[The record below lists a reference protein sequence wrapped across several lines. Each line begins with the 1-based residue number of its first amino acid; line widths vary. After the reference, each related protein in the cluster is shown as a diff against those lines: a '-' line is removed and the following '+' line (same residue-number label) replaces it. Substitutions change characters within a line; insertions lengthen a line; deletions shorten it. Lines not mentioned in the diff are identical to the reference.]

1 MAGDGVVACLTGILK
16 IKSAAMQRLSLDD
29 RVARG
34 FAQSG
39 VRIANE
45 RAVMTLIALNPGA
58 SNADLARLSGLG
70 PQTTSRIV
78 SDLEARELVLRGE
91 VLRGRRGQPATPL
104 FLNPEGAFGIGIEIG
119 WRHFEVLLFSMAGVT
134 LASIRR
140 SYCWP
145 DFRTVFSQLSAEVAT
160 IRAGMTAQQTAR
172 LVGIGVATPSNLE
185 RHLHRLGAPA
195 EQVELWRGADMAA
208 ELQRALGEP
217 VAWFNDGN
225 AACWAEFIAHQPPR
239 PAGLAYF
246 QVGTLVGAGIA
257 IDGQLWEGRTGN
269 AANLGAIL
277 VSDAQGQAAYV
288 YTIAAILA
296 LEQRLEAAGMV
307 VPRGD
312 PMNWDWAKLEPVATS
327 WLDDAGRAL
336 ASAVLSTRAVMELD
350 IAVIDGVM
358 PRPVVGR
365 LMERVEHHLAT
376 FPTHGAD
383 RPLVAMGHMGGAAG
397 ATGAAQLVL
406 FHRFFSRGWNIFA
419 A

>member
-1 MAGDGVVACLTGILK
+1 
-16 IKSAAMQRLSLDD
+16 MQRKSGDEAG
-29 RVARG
+29 ARG

-78 SDLEARELVLRGE
+78 SDLEARELVLRGD

-104 FLNPEGAFGIGIEIG
+104 FLNPDGAFGIGIEIG
-119 WRHFEVLLFSMAGVT
+119 WRHFEVLLLSMAGVT
-134 LASIRR
+134 LARIRR

-145 DFRTVFSQLSAEVAT
+145 DFRAIFAEVSAEVAT
-160 IRAGMTAQQTAR
+160 IRAGMTAQQAAR
-172 LVGIGVATPSNLE
+172 LVGIGVASPSRLD

-195 EQVELWRGADMAA
+195 EQAELWRGADIAA
-208 ELQRALGEP
+208 ELGRALGEP

-225 AACWAEFIAHQPPR
+225 AACWSEFIAHAAPR
-239 PAGLAYF
+239 PSGLAYF

-257 IDGQLWEGRTGN
+257 MDGQVWEGRTGN

-277 VSDAQGQAAYV
+277 VADAQGQASYV
-288 YTIAAILA
+288 YTIASILA
-296 LEQRLEAAGMV
+296 LEQRLDAAGHTP
-307 VPRGD
+307 PRGD
-312 PMNWDWAKLEPVATS
+312 PANWNWESLEPVATA

-336 ASAVLSTRAVMELD
+336 ASAVISTRAVMELD
-350 IAVIDGVM
+350 MVIIDGVM
-358 PRPVVGR
+358 PRAVVKR
-365 LMERVEHHLAT
+365 LLERVEHHLAG
-376 FPTHGAD
+376 FPPHSAD
-383 RPLVAMGHMGGAAG
+383 RPPVVMGKLGGVAG

-406 FHRFFSRGWNIFA
+406 FHRFFSRGWSIFVT
-419 A
+419 

>member
-1 MAGDGVVACLTGILK
+1 
-16 IKSAAMQRLSLDD
+16 MQRKSGDEA
-29 RVARG
+29 VARG

-78 SDLEARELVLRGE
+78 SDLTARELVLRGE

-104 FLNPEGAFGIGIEIG
+104 FLNPQGAFGIGVEIG
-119 WRHFEVLLFSMAGVT
+119 WRHFEVLLFGMGGVT

-145 DFRTVFSQLSAEVAT
+145 DFRAVFADVSAEIAT
-160 IRAGMTAQQTAR
+160 IRAGMTAQQTER
-172 LVGIGVATPSNLE
+172 LVGIGIASPSRFE

-195 EQVELWRGADMAA
+195 EQAELWRGVDMAA
-208 ELQRALGEP
+208 ELGRALGEP

-225 AACWAEFIAHQPPR
+225 AACWSEFIAYPSPR
-239 PAGLAYF
+239 PGGLAYF

-277 VSDAQGQAAYV
+277 VADPKGQASYV
-288 YTIAAILA
+288 YTIASILA
-296 LEQRLEAAGMV
+296 LEQRLDAAGHTP
-307 VPRGD
+307 PRGD
-312 PMNWDWAKLEPVATS
+312 PVNWDWDSLEPVATA

-336 ASAVLSTRAVMELD
+336 ASAVISTGAVMELD
-350 IAVIDGVM
+350 VVVIDGVM
-358 PRPVVGR
+358 PRVVVKR
-365 LMERVEHHLAT
+365 LLERVEHHLAA
-376 FPTHGAD
+376 FPPHGAD
-383 RPLVAMGHMGGAAG
+383 RPHVVMGQMGGAAG

-406 FHRFFSRGWNIFA
+406 FHRFFSRGWNIFVT
-419 A
+419 

>member
-1 MAGDGVVACLTGILK
+1 
-16 IKSAAMQRLSLDD
+16 MQRLSRDEG
-29 RVARG
+29 VARG

-78 SDLEARELVLRGE
+78 SELEARELVLRGE

-104 FLNPEGAFGIGIEIG
+104 FLNPDGAFGIGIEIG

-145 DFRTVFSQLSAEVAT
+145 DYRSVFADICAEVAT
-160 IRAGMTAQQTAR
+160 IRAGMTAQQAAR
-172 LVGIGVATPSNLE
+172 MVGIGVASPSRFE

-195 EQVELWRGADMAA
+195 EQEELWRDVDLA
-208 ELQRALGEP
+208 EEMERALGEP

-225 AACWAEFIAHQPPR
+225 AACWAEFIAHQSPR
-239 PAGLAYF
+239 PNGLAYF

-277 VSDAQGQAAYV
+277 VADAHGQPNYM
-288 YTIAAILA
+288 YTIASILA
-296 LEQRLEAAGMV
+296 LEQRLEAAGNT
-307 VPRGD
+307 VPRGN
-312 PMNWDWAKLEPVATS
+312 PMNWDWESLEPVAAG

-350 IAVIDGVM
+350 TVVIDGVM
-358 PRPVVGR
+358 PRAVVRR
-365 LMERVEHHLAT
+365 LLERVQHYLAG
-376 FPTHGAD
+376 FPVHASD
-383 RPLVAMGHMGGAAG
+383 RPQVAMGNLGSAAS

-406 FHRFFSRGWNIFA
+406 FHRFFSRAWSIFA
-419 A
+419 T

>member
-1 MAGDGVVACLTGILK
+1 MQRKAGDEA
-16 IKSAAMQRLSLDD
+16 
-29 RVARG
+29 VARG

-45 RAVMTLIALNPGA
+45 RAVMTLIALYPGA

-119 WRHFEVLLFSMAGVT
+119 WRHVEVLLLSMGGVT

-145 DFRTVFSQLSAEVAT
+145 DFRTIFADVSAEVAT
-160 IRAGMTAQQTAR
+160 IRAGMTAQQADR
-172 LVGIGVATPSNLE
+172 LVGIGVASPSRIE
-185 RHLHRLGAPA
+185 RHIQRLGAPA
-195 EQVELWRGADMAA
+195 EQVEMWRGVDMAA
-208 ELQRALGEP
+208 ELERALGEP

-225 AACWAEFIAHQPPR
+225 AACWSEFIAHQAPR
-239 PAGLAYF
+239 PNGMAYM

-257 IDGQLWEGRTGN
+257 INGQVSEGRTGN

-277 VSDAQGQAAYV
+277 VTDAHGQASFV
-288 YTIAAILA
+288 HTIASFLA
-296 LEQRLEAAGMV
+296 LEQRLDVAGHTP
-307 VPRGD
+307 PRGD
-312 PMNWDWAKLEPVATS
+312 PSNWNWESLEPVATA
-327 WLDDAGRAL
+327 WLDDAARAL
-336 ASAVLSTRAVMELD
+336 ASAAISTRAVME
-350 IAVIDGVM
+350 IETVVIDGIM
-358 PRPVVGR
+358 PRAVVKR
-365 LMERVEHHLAT
+365 LLERVEHHLTT
-376 FPTHGAD
+376 FPPHGAD
-383 RPLVAMGHMGGAAG
+383 RPQVAMGHMGGAAA

-419 A
+419 T